1 MNFLLTDMNFSPL
14 WISMKTAVT
23 ATCLVFLL
31 GIAAAWLLSGYRGKF
46 DGILDSLLTLP
57 MVLPPTVVGFF
68 LLVTFGRHSPLGNLL
83 YFMGIKIIF
92 SWSATVIAASVVA
105 FPLMYKTSRAAFEQ
119 IDVNIL
125 NAARTLGVQEWK
137 IFWKITVP
145 LAWPGIA
152 AGTVLSFARA
162 LGEFGATLMVA
173 GNIAGRTQTIP
184 IAIFFEAEA
193 GNFDKAGAWVIIIF
207 IISIVVMTL
216 MNYWNEY
223 QRKSMP
229 STWRK

>member
-1 MNFLLTDMNFSPL
+1 
-14 WISMKTAVT
+14 MKTAVT

>member
-1 MNFLLTDMNFSPL
+1 MLTDMNLTPL
-14 WISMKTAVT
+14 WISIKTAVT

-46 DGILDSLLTLP
+46 EGILDSILTLP

-83 YFMGIKIIF
+83 YSMGIKIIF
-92 SWSATVIAASVVA
+92 SWTATVIAASVVA

-119 IDVNIL
+119 IDVNII

-173 GNIAGRTQTIP
+173 GNIEGRTQTIP

-193 GNFDKAGAWVIIIF
+193 GNLDKAGAWVITIF
-207 IISIVVMTL
+207 LISIVVMTL
-216 MNYWNEY
+216 MNYWNQY
-223 QRKSMP
+223 QRKSVP
-229 STWRK
+229 SAWRK